1 MRRRLPRAAL
11 ALLLLPALAQG
22 KGAKEDSKKPP
33 AAASASAAPT
43 AAPTAPP
50 RDEAAR
56 KEEARLHF
64 ERGIALSDEESW
76 NAALV
81 EFARSRELFATR
93 GNTKNLG
100 LTLRKL
106 QRFDEALDTYELL
119 QREFPNMSP
128 QDRAFVDK
136 ELDEL
141 RKRVGTLE
149 VTTEAGATVTISNRN
164 RGAAPTG
171 TLRVSAGSHVVRVFK
186 EGFLPFEGRVDVLG
200 GQATKLDAK
209 LEPLVQ
215 SGRLRVVEQGGRQ
228 VDVEIDNNVV
238 GKTPWEGPVPPGEHT
253 VRLRG
258 EGNLGTPPAQ
268 VPVKLNE
275 TASLSLSVEALDSEL
290 RVEPQPSNAT
300 VAIDG
305 INVGRGVWSG
315 RLRAGDHTVEVGAEG
330 FLPERRQV
338 SLRKDTSEALAVVLE
353 RDPNSPLWR
362 RLEPSRFL
370 IGVGAFGVLG
380 SAVGGEITDGCT
392 GGCAA
397 GLPRGGG
404 VTLRGGYQLGSGL
417 GFGVEVGYLGVR
429 QQVDKRS
436 EALNPV
442 GLPENP
448 GQASDTLTLQ
458 GLHAGGTAWFRRGK
472 PWGWAVQLSA
482 GVLLGTMQDARS
494 GDFSTVTSKVT
505 GGAGLP
511 YSVGPIVESS
521 PARYLYV
528 SPEAR
533 LTYRFLPRAELGF
546 GVQVMVLSALL
557 QPRWESRRTL
567 HTGACGAQAT
577 GCVTDG
583 QARFSEKTTGSQVIV
598 LINPGASLRY
608 EFLDQSF
615 FNDLR
620 EVATRS
626 L

>member
-1 MRRRLPRAAL
+1 MQPRLLRAWL
-11 ALLLLPALAQG
+11 TLLLLPTLTLG
-22 KGAKEDSKKPP
+22 KEDKDSKPKPNSVP
-33 AAASASAAPT
+33 VSSSAGPLSSALLGN
-43 AAPTAPP
+43 
-50 RDEAAR
+50 EAVR

-81 EFARSRELFATR
+81 EFARSRELFPTR
-93 GNTKNLG
+93 GNTKNLA

-106 QRFDEALDTYELL
+106 QRFDEALDVYEQLL
-119 QREFPNMSP
+119 REFTNLSP

-149 VTTEAGATVTISNRN
+149 ISTEAGATVTVGNRN
-164 RGAAPTG
+164 RGIAPTG
-171 TLRVSAGSHVVRVFK
+171 ALRVSAGSHLVRVFK
-186 EGFLPFEGRVDVLG
+186 EGFLPFEERIDVLG
-200 GQATKLDAK
+200 GQSVKVEAK
-209 LEPLVQ
+209 LSPLVQ
-215 SGRLRVVEQGGRQ
+215 SGRLRVVEQGGLQ

-238 GKTPWEGPVPPGEHT
+238 GKTPWEGPVSPGEHT

-275 TASLSLSVEALDSEL
+275 TATITLAVESLDSEL

-305 INVGRGVWSG
+305 ISVGRGLWSG
-315 RLRAGDHTVEVGAEG
+315 RLRAGDHLIEVGAEG
-330 FLPERRQV
+330 FLPERRKI
-338 SLRKDTSEALAVVLE
+338 SLRKDASETAVVVLE

-370 IGVGAFGVLG
+370 IGVRAFGVLG
-380 SAVGGEITDGCT
+380 TTMGGEVTESCTEGCSS
-392 GGCAA
+392 
-397 GLPRGGG
+397 GLPVGGG
-404 VTLRGGYQLGSGL
+404 VMLRGGYQLGSGL
-417 GFGVEVGYLGVR
+417 GFGVEIGYLGVR
-429 QQVDKRS
+429 QQIEQRP
-436 EALNPV
+436 EALRPV

-448 GQASDTLTLQ
+448 GRANDTLLLQ
-458 GLHAGGTAWFRRGK
+458 GLNAGATAWFRRGK

-482 GVLLGTMQDARS
+482 GVLLGTLRDARI
-494 GDFSTVTSKVT
+494 GDFTTITSKVA

-511 YSVGPIVESS
+511 YSVGPVVETS

-557 QPRWESRRTL
+557 QPRWQDKRPL
-567 HTGACGAQAT
+567 LTGSCGGQAA

-583 QARFSEKTTGSQVIV
+583 QARFGEKTTGSQVFPLV
-598 LINPGASLRY
+598 SPGASLRY
-608 EFLDQSF
+608 EF
-615 FNDLR
+615 
-620 EVATRS
+620 
-626 L
+626 

>member
-1 MRRRLPRAAL
+1 MRPRLFRALL
-11 ALLLLPALAQG
+11 ALTLLPALAQG
-22 KGAKEDSKKPP
+22 KGDKDDKKKPDP
-33 AAASASAAPT
+33 APPAPSAAP
-43 AAPTAPP
+43 ASPASP
-50 RDEAAR
+50 RDEATR

-81 EFARSRELFATR
+81 EFARSRELFPTR

-106 QRFDEALDTYELL
+106 QRFDEALEVYE
-119 QREFPNMSP
+119 QFQKEFSNLSP
-128 QDRAFVDK
+128 QDKAFLDK

-149 VTTEAGATVTISNRN
+149 INAEAGATVTVGNRN
-164 RGAAPTG
+164 RGTAPTG
-171 TLRVSAGSHVVRVFK
+171 PLRVSAGSHLIRVFK
-186 EGFLPFEGRVDVLG
+186 EGFLPFEERVDVLG
-200 GQATKLDAK
+200 GQTSKVDAK
-209 LEPLVQ
+209 LAPLVQ

-238 GKTPWEGPVPPGEHT
+238 GKTPWEGPVSPGEHT
-253 VRLRG
+253 IRLRG

-275 TASLSLSVEALDSEL
+275 TATLTLAVEALDSEL

-305 INVGRGVWSG
+305 INVGRGLWSG
-315 RLRAGDHTVEVGAEG
+315 RLRAGDHTIEVGAEG
-330 FLPERRQV
+330 FLPERRKV
-338 SLRKDTSEALAVVLE
+338 SLRKDTSETAVVVLE
-353 RDPNSPLWR
+353 RDPNSPIWR

-380 SAVGGEITDGCT
+380 TAMGGEVTDACT
-392 GGCAA
+392 GGCSS
-397 GLPRGGG
+397 GLPLGGG
-404 VTLRGGYQLGSGL
+404 VALRGGYQLGSGL
-417 GFGVEVGYLGVR
+417 GFGVEIGYLGVR
-429 QQVDKRS
+429 QRVEQRD
-436 EALNPV
+436 EALRPV

-448 GQASDTLTLQ
+448 GQASDTLLLQ
-458 GLHAGGTAWFRRGK
+458 GLNAGATAWFRRGK

-482 GVLLGTMQDARS
+482 GVLLGTLRDARS
-494 GDFSTVTSKVT
+494 GDFTTATSKVA
-505 GGAGLP
+505 GGSGLP
-511 YSVGPIVESS
+511 YSVGPVVETS

-533 LTYRFLPRAELGF
+533 LTYRFLPRAELGL

-557 QPRWESRRTL
+557 QPRWEDKRPL
-567 HTGACGAQAT
+567 LTGSCGGQAT

-583 QARFSEKTTGSQVIV
+583 QARFGEKATGSQVIALV
-598 LINPGASLRY
+598 SPGASLRY
-608 EFLDQSF
+608 EF
-615 FNDLR
+615 
-620 EVATRS
+620 
-626 L
+626 